1 MKKIIVLVTVLFSS
15 LSLSIFSISLL
26 PSNNFI
32 SLIEPHSIKG
42 IDVSHHQG
50 KIDWAKVKNDNI
62 RFAFIKST
70 EGATFQDSCF
80 SYNAKEAKKQG
91 IKIGAYHYFK
101 LTSEAEAQF
110 ANFVARAPKDLLDLP
125 PVIDLEYC
133 QNKEMKLPEHKAGL
147 DDKLKKLEKL
157 MHQHYGVKPIFYTTY
172 DYYIDHIKG
181 NFDNEIWICSTQN
194 KRVTYLEEQQW
205 RFRQY
210 SFHGKINGIDK
221 EVDLDFFKGSE
232 EDFNNLCKKNK

>member
-1 MKKIIVLVTVLFSS
+1 MKKRIILGIVLLCSI
-15 LSLSIFSISLL
+15 SLSIFSISLL

-32 SLIEPHSIKG
+32 SMLEPHSIKG

-50 KIDWAKVKNDNI
+50 KIDWKKVKEDNV

-70 EGATFQDSCF
+70 EGASYKDSCF
-80 SYNAKEAKKQG
+80 SYNANEAKKQG

-101 LTSEAEAQF
+101 LTSDADRQF
-110 ANFVARAPKDLLDLP
+110 ANFVARAPKELLDLP

-133 QNKEMKLPEHKAGL
+133 QNADMKLPERKAEL

-172 DYYIDHIKG
+172 DYYLDHIKG
-181 NFDNEIWICSTQN
+181 NFDNEIWICSTRN
-194 KRVTYLEEQQW
+194 KRVTYLEDQQW

-232 EDFNNLCKKNK
+232 EDFNNLCIKK

>member
-1 MKKIIVLVTVLFSS
+1 MKKIIVLAIVLFSS

-26 PSNNFI
+26 PTNNFI
-32 SLIEPHSIKG
+32 SLMEAHTIKG

-50 KIDWAKVKNDNI
+50 KIDWAKVKNDSI

-80 SYNAKEAKKQG
+80 SYNANEAKKQG

-110 ANFVARAPKDLLDLP
+110 ANFVASAPKDLLDLP

-133 QNKEMKLPEHKAGL
+133 QNADMKLPERKAELG
-147 DDKLKKLEKL
+147 DKLKKLENL
-157 MHQHYGVKPIFYTTY
+157 MHQHYGVKPIFYTGY
-172 DYYIDHIKG
+172 DYFVDHIKG
-181 NFDNEIWICSTQN
+181 NFDNEIWICSTRN
-194 KRVTYLEEQQW
+194 KRVTHLEDHQW

-210 SFHGKINGIDK
+210 SFHGKIDGIDK

-232 EDFNNLCKKNK
+232 EDFNNLCKKN